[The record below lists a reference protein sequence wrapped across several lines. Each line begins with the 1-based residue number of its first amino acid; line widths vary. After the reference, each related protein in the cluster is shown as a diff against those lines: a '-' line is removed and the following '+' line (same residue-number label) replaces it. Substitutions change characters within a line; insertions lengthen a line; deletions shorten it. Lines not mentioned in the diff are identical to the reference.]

1 MASPREPAA
10 LRPLLEGVVAGA
22 GLALDSVVEL
32 HQNGT
37 AVVRVVVDVAGDD
50 GEVDSDTLAEVSRAV
65 SKAMDAADPIDG
77 EYVLEVSTP
86 GAERELT
93 LPRHWRRALGRLV
106 RIRLREGGTLTG
118 RLREVGEDTV
128 TVEVDGEPTTIALGN
143 VKKARP
149 RVEFGS
155 EE

>member
-1 MASPREPAA
+1 VAAPRESAP
-10 LRPLLEGVVAGA
+10 LRALLEGVVTEA

-32 HQNGT
+32 HQNGSP
-37 AVVRVVVDVAGDD
+37 VVRVVVDVTGDE
-50 GEVDSDTLAEVSRAV
+50 GEVDSDTLAAVSRAV
-65 SKAMDAADPIDG
+65 SKAMDAADPIAG
-77 EYVLEVSTP
+77 EYLLEVSTP

-93 LPRHWRRALGRLV
+93 RPHHWRRALGRLV
-106 RIRLREGGTLTG
+106 RIKLREGGTLTG
-118 RLREVGEDTV
+118 RLVGVDEGAV
-128 TVEVDGEPTTIALGN
+128 TVEVDGEPTTIALEN

>member
-1 MASPREPAA
+1 MAAPRESAA
-10 LRPLLEGVVAGA
+10 LRALLEGVVTEA

-32 HQNGT
+32 HQNGS
-37 AVVRVVVDVAGDD
+37 AVVRVVVDVTGDE
-50 GEVDSDTLAEVSRAV
+50 GEVDSDTLAAVSRAV
-65 SKAMDAADPIDG
+65 SKAMDAADPIAG
-77 EYVLEVSTP
+77 EYLLEVSTP

-93 LPRHWRRALGRLV
+93 LPRHWRRALGRSV

-118 RLREVGEDTV
+118 RLVGVDGGAV
-128 TVEVDGEPTTIALGN
+128 TVEVDGQPTTIALEN

>member
-1 MASPREPAA
+1 MAAPRESAA
-10 LRPLLEGVVAGA
+10 LRRLLEGVVTEA

-32 HQNGT
+32 HQNGS
-37 AVVRVVVDVAGDD
+37 AVVRVIVDVTGDE
-50 GEVDSDTLAEVSRAV
+50 GEVDSDTLAAVSRAV
-65 SKAMDAADPIDG
+65 SKAMDAADPVAG
-77 EYVLEVSTP
+77 EYLLEVSTP

-106 RIRLREGGTLTG
+106 RIKLREGGALTG
-118 RLREVGEDTV
+118 RLVGVDEGTV
-128 TVEVDGEPTTIALGN
+128 TVEVDGQPTTIALEN